1 MMRITK
7 PLSAALVIV
16 GLAMPAV
23 AADFSDPTWPCIQR
37 KVDRLSL
44 GLMWPYEVENSD
56 SKTAEDLPRDV
67 TDLAETLAL
76 RRVELDSLRP
86 RIETVAAAHDG
97 DPQLLGQV
105 FAHAFDSLSTR
116 RTRIIKGIEK
126 FSLGQIAL
134 AERID
139 EVRLE
144 METLLAAAEPDFD
157 RIDRLEEQLDWDQ
170 VIYTDRQRS
179 ITYLCETP
187 TLLERRLF
195 SIAQMLQQVVR
206 DQG

>member
-1 MMRITK
+1 MLKIARSLAVALLGVTM
-7 PLSAALVIV
+7 AAPSI
-16 GLAMPAV
+16 

-37 KVDRLSL
+37 KVETLSL
-44 GLMWPYEVENSD
+44 GLMWPFEVD
-56 SKTAEDLPRDV
+56 QTASKSPNALPRDV
-67 TDLAETLAL
+67 VELAETLAL
-76 RRVELDSLRP
+76 RRVELESLGP
-86 RIETVAAAHDG
+86 RIETVAAAHNG
-97 DPQLLGQV
+97 DPQVLGQV
-105 FAHAFDSLSTR
+105 FAHVFDSLSTR
-116 RTRIIKGIEK
+116 RARIITGIEK

-139 EVRLE
+139 ATRLE

-157 RIDRLEEQLDWDQ
+157 RVDKLEEQLDWDQ

>member
-1 MMRITK
+1 MRIEK
-7 PLSAALVIV
+7 ALSAALVILGMV
-16 GLAMPAV
+16 MPAA

-37 KVDRLSL
+37 KVGQLSL
-44 GLMWPYEVENSD
+44 GLMWPYEVEQLADQSPD
-56 SKTAEDLPRDV
+56 ALPRDV
-67 TDLAETLAL
+67 ADLAETLAL

-86 RIETVAAAHDG
+86 RIETVAAAHNG
-97 DPQLLGQV
+97 DPQVLGQV
-105 FAHAFDSLSTR
+105 FAHVFDSLSTR

-139 EVRLE
+139 AARLE
-144 METLLAAAEPDFD
+144 METLLAAKEPDFD
-157 RIDRLEEQLDWDQ
+157 RVDKLEEQLDWDQ

-195 SIAQMLQQVVR
+195 SIAQMLQQVVQ